1 MGKVSFSDGQW
12 AVIQPLLPAPARTGR
27 PRADDRKTLEGILYV
42 LRSGCR
48 WQDLPRRYGA
58 PTTVWRRLKTWQ
70 EDGTWFRLWRTI
82 LGRLDA
88 QGRLDWRYA
97 YLDGSFAPAKNGGDG
112 VGLTRKGKGTKW
124 MLVVDGQ
131 GVPLGLHL
139 DSAQRVEVA
148 LAEQTLDAVR
158 VPRQRG
164 RPKQRPERLVA
175 DRAYDSAA
183 FRRALRRRGI
193 GMGIPAKRRP
203 TTWRPRRGRP
213 VLARREEYAR
223 RWTVE
228 RTFAWLGNYRRLL
241 IRWERLL
248 GVYEGFM
255 AFVVM
260 VLCLNRLLQQPEH
273 TGGA

>member
-1 MGKVSFSDGQW
+1 MSKVRFTDGQW
-12 AVIQPLLPAPARTGR
+12 AIIQPLLPPRAKTGR
-27 PRADDRKTLEGILYV
+27 PRSDDRRTLEGILHV

-58 PTTVWRRLKTWQ
+58 PTTVWRRLKPWQ
-70 EDGTWFRLWRTI
+70 EDGTWLRLWRTV

-97 YLDGSFAPAKNGGDG
+97 YLDGSFAPAKKGGEA

-131 GVPLGLHL
+131 GIPPGLHL
-139 DSAQRVEVA
+139 ASAQQAEVA

-158 VPRQRG
+158 VPRARG
-164 RPKQRPERLVA
+164 RPRQRPERLVA
-175 DRAYDSAA
+175 DRGYDSAA
-183 FRRALRRRGI
+183 FRRLLRRRGI
-193 GMGIPAKRRP
+193 KMCIPAKRRP
-203 TTWRPRRGRP
+203 SRWRPKRGRP
-213 VLARREEYAR
+213 VIARREEYAR

-228 RTFAWLGNYRRLL
+228 RTFAWLGNYRRVL

-248 GVYEGFM
+248 PVYEAFM
-255 AFVVM
+255 TVVALL
-260 VLCLNRLLQQPEH
+260 LCVNRLAQP
-273 TGGA
+273 AVR